1 MKKALKI
8 MVSALVLGCIC
19 SLFAATSVSAK
30 EYYGNDNKGYYWV
43 LDDINHTITY
53 YNGHYEGAETEFF
66 DISSIKHLVLPDEIN
81 DFRDFNYFPTL
92 DSVTF
97 GKGISILKDQYTEWR
112 CFCPYDVKEFIVADD
127 HPNLAVYDGALYSK
141 DYEVLYACPSLKDTL
156 KIHPNCKVFA
166 ASRSV
171 AKSFTL
177 DPSNQYF
184 SVYDG
189 ALYSKD
195 YTRLI
200 EIPRQK
206 DTLKLHPN
214 VREIAAVHRP
224 QKAYELDASNP
235 VYAVYDGMLYSK
247 DFKKLYICPTGKK
260 TMAFHPDLKTVC
272 SDAIQSGL
280 FSTIVLPEGTTTL
293 EVHAIGGCE
302 NNVVVPDTLINFES
316 DRDSNCITGRGRVL
330 HSARNTAAASAGLH
344 TQVLSDAEYR
354 SYYTEGYVNQT
365 GYWDHSNDPTVYY
378 RYEDDTYATGWA
390 KIGNDW
396 YYFDSKFGTLYTGFQ
411 RIDGKAYYLGT
422 TGAREHDKWKLIGN
436 DWYYLNSYGAGAVK
450 CWLKSGN
457 KWYFMQADGSMA
469 RSKWIKWYNKWYYVG
484 SDGAMYANR
493 WIKSSGKWYYL
504 GSDGAMYANRYTPD
518 GYWVNSSGVWVK

>member
-1 MKKALKI
+1 MKKLARMI
-8 MVSALVLGCIC
+8 ASVLVLSCIC

-30 EYYGNDNKGYYWV
+30 KYYGNDNKGYYWV

-81 DFRDFNYFPTL
+81 NPWDFNYFPTL

-97 GKGISILKDQYTEWR
+97 GKGISLSKGEDPRWR
-112 CFCPYDVKEFIVADD
+112 YNCPYDVKEFIVADD
-127 HPNLAVYDGALYSK
+127 HPDLAVYDGALYSK

-214 VREIAAVHRP
+214 VREITAVYRP
-224 QKAYELDASNP
+224 QKAYKLDASNP

-260 TMAFHPDLKTVC
+260 TLAFHPNLQTVC

-293 EVHAIGGCE
+293 EVNAIGGYE
-302 NNVVVPDTLINFES
+302 NNIVVPDTLINFES
-316 DRDSNCITGRGRVL
+316 DRYSSCITGRGRIL
-330 HSARNTAAASAGLH
+330 HSARNTVAASAGLN

-378 RYEDDTYATGWA
+378 RYEDNTYATGWA

-396 YYFDSKFGTLYTGFQ
+396 YYFDPQFGTLYTGFQ
-411 RIDGKAYYLGT
+411 RIDGKAYFLGT

-450 CWLKSGN
+450 CWLQSGS

-493 WIKSSGKWYYL
+493 
-504 GSDGAMYANRYTPD
+504 YTPD
-518 GYWVNSSGVWVK
+518 GYWVNAEGVWVQ